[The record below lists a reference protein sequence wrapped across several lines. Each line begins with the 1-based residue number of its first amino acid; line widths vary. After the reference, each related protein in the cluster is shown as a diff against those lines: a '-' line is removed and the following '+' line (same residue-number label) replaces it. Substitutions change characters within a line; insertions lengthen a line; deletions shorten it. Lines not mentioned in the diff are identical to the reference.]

1 MENGSNGEEM
11 PRRRSARVVLR
22 IPILLRVANV
32 PSEIEWEAAQ
42 TLLVSLHGGLIRT
55 HQMLATGET
64 LDIRTQYRERSARAR
79 VVWRSSEPTEQGFD
93 MGFEILDPPG
103 FWEFDFPPDRWSE
116 KTHPQYGKD

>member
-42 TLLVSLHGGLIRT
+42 TLLVSLHGGMIRT
-55 HQMLATGET
+55 HQMLEAGET
-64 LDIRTQYRERSARAR
+64 LDIRTQYLGRSARAR
-79 VVWRSSEPTEQGFD
+79 VVWRSSEATEQGFD

>member
-42 TLLVSLHGGLIRT
+42 TLLVSLHGGMIRT
-55 HQMLATGET
+55 HQMLAAGET
-64 LDIRTQYRERSARAR
+64 LDIRTQYQGRSARAR